1 MKAVPVILAVT
12 TLAACQTGAA
22 APVIQPPAP
31 GSGPVQAG
39 SGPREALQACVFRA
53 GINGDYETEIFYDD
67 GKELVSVMPGI
78 NVNDDQADKANA
90 CLAEAA

>member
-1 MKAVPVILAVT
+1 MTDDLNATDYPT
-12 TLAACQTGAA
+12 
-22 APVIQPPAP
+22 
-31 GSGPVQAG
+31 
-39 SGPREALQACVFRA
+39 A